1 MADPANAARQFTEG
15 LTFGNAAELEAL
27 LRSGLGQGEYAK
39 IRAELDRRRKAWADK
54 NPLPATVAELGGSAV
69 PGIAGAF
76 IPGGQAGTIAT
87 VGRVARAVDA
97 PLERL
102 MARYSPAALAALQKR
117 FAGRMAVGLG
127 DEVANGALY
136 SVGQAPTMQD
146 IPKQIEEDL
155 IPNIL
160 MSLGVRSGTE
170 GIGFGVKKRRERKAR

>member
-1 MADPANAARQFTEG
+1 MADPVNATRQFAEG

-39 IRAELDRRRKAWADK
+39 IKAELERRRQAWANK
-54 NPLPATVAELGGSAV
+54 NPVSSTVAELGGSAL

-76 IPGGQAGTIAT
+76 IPGGQAGTVAT

-102 MARYSPAALAALQKR
+102 MARYSPAVLEALQKR

-136 SVGQAPTMQD
+136 SAGQAPTMQD
-146 IPKQIEEDL
+146 IPKQIENDL
-155 IPNIL
+155 IPNVL
-160 MSLGVRSGTE
+160 MSLGVRGGTE